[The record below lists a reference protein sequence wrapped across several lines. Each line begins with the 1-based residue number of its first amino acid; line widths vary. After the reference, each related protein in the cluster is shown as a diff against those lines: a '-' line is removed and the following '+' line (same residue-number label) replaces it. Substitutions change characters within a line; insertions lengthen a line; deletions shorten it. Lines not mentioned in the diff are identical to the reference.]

1 MQTDR
6 RTNAEFAHRFPFPR
20 GHARGARALAALVAC
35 GTLCSSI
42 AADTTVVGFDT
53 GDPQGWVGP
62 NGIDGFGGGTSVVST
77 GGNPSW
83 NMRTV
88 FQDFGIPYFN
98 ISNDAFLGD
107 YTDSSSVTLKID
119 LRVEN
124 LKFFGTNVSRP
135 WLVEL
140 RNTSLGSGG
149 YPWASVWFKFAQIST
164 ATHGQWTTFS
174 VTFDPRSTTL
184 PTGWRGTGAEDPVT
198 YEPILPQGVTF
209 ADVLS
214 GVDII
219 AFTTLEP
226 GMFFGFTDH
235 SFRIDNITVTRVPA
249 SVPGDL
255 DGDGAVNAADLA
267 ILLSAWGA
275 CPPKQACPADLNDD
289 GFVGPQDLAALLSAW
304 N

>member
-6 RTNAEFAHRFPFPR
+6 RANAEFANRIHRGPVR
-20 GHARGARALAALVAC
+20 GTRALAALVAC
-35 GTLCSSI
+35 CTLCSSV
-42 AADTTVVGFDT
+42 AADTTVVGFDK
-53 GDPQGWVGP
+53 GDPKGWVGP
-62 NGIDGFGGGTSVVST
+62 NGDDGFGGGTWVVPDE
-77 GGNPSW
+77 GNPGW
-83 NMRTV
+83 NMSTV

-124 LKFFGTNVSRP
+124 LRFFGTNVSRP

-198 YEPILPQGVTF
+198 YEPVLPQGVTF

-249 SVPGDL
+249 SAPGDL

-275 CPPKQACPADLNDD
+275 CPPKQECLADLDDD

>member
-6 RTNAEFAHRFPFPR
+6 RTNAEFSPR
-20 GHARGARALAALVAC
+20 IHQGSVRGTRALAALAAC
-35 GTLCSSI
+35 CTLCSSV
-42 AADTTVVGFDT
+42 AADTTVVGFDK
-53 GDPQGWVGP
+53 GDPKGWVGP
-62 NGIDGFGGGTSVVST
+62 NGDDGFGGGTWVVPDE
-77 GGNPSW
+77 GNPGW
-83 NMRTV
+83 NMSTV

-124 LKFFGTNVSRP
+124 LRFFGTNVSRP

-275 CPPKQACPADLNDD
+275 CPPKQECPADLNDD